1 MVYSYSAQRPTLNEL
16 LQLLLSSEVARVATL
31 LLAAVVGSWVEP
43 GVAPGGGARAGQ
55 AQLTQSSLDVAT
67 DVCAHHQ

>member
-1 MVYSYSAQRPTLNEL
+1 M
-16 LQLLLSSEVARVATL
+16 ATL

-55 AQLTQSSLDVAT
+55 VQLTQSSLDVAT
-67 DVCAHHQ
+67 DVCARHQ